1 MISLLDVNVLLAL
14 AGTVHVHHDAAHRW
28 FAATRREGW
37 SSCVHTEMGF
47 IRLSMQPAVVKTT
60 IGFADALKALTNSIS
75 APGHVF
81 WPLDR
86 TSAEIDGEIRE
97 RIAGHHQIADGLLLD
112 LRSGLAVS
120 LPSSIGGSS
129 FCSPGTRRIGQ
140 QSNSFP
146 HKRGFRLRFF

>member
-28 FAATRREGW
+28 FPATRREGW
-37 SSCVHTEMGF
+37 STWVHTEMGF
-47 IRLSMQPAVVKTT
+47 IRLSMQPAMVKTT
-60 IGFADALKALTNSIS
+60 IGFADALKALTNSLS

-112 LRSGLAVS
+112 LAIRNGGKLAT
-120 LPSSIGGSS
+120 
-129 FCSPGTRRIGQ
+129 FDRRIELLLPG
-140 QSNSFP
+140 NSANRAAIELIP
-146 HKRGFRLRFF
+146 A